1 MFDTIPPA
9 EGFAMAPLSSV
20 QHSESD
26 AQFSDQRLLTAQEP
40 PVSPQVAACYLN
52 MHRKTL
58 LHKARE
64 GVLPGHPVGKDR
76 KRWHF
81 YLSELDHWLRS
92 QVVSGSHPRRET
104 QGEYIG

>member
-1 MFDTIPPA
+1 
-9 EGFAMAPLSSV
+9 MAPLSSI
-20 QHSESD
+20 QHSESH
-26 AQFSDQRLLTAQEP
+26 AQFSDERLLPAQEP
-40 PVSPQVAACYLN
+40 PVSPQVAARYLN

-58 LHKARE
+58 LHKARK
-64 GVLPGHPVGKDR
+64 GALPGHPVGKHR

-92 QVVSGSHPRRET
+92 QVVSSSHPRRET